1 MATAIPIILAVVST
15 AATVYSSVQ
24 SGNAEEKADKRAARQ
39 AMAAA
44 QREAAD
50 TKKKHQRIIASQEA
64 KFGASGL
71 TMEGS
76 PLLVQMESLKESEE
90 QLGRILQGGGMKAEA
105 YEEAGEQ
112 AQTAGYAG
120 GVKGLLSG
128 ADTVYKTGTAYNW
141 WS

>member
-1 MATAIPIILAVVST
+1 MAAAIPVILAVVST

-24 SGNAEEKADKRAARQ
+24 SGRAEDKASKKAERQ

-44 QREAAD
+44 QRKAAD
-50 TKKKHQRIIASQEA
+50 TKKRHQAIIATQEA
-64 KFGASGL
+64 RYGASGL

-76 PLLVQMESLKESEE
+76 PLLVQMESLKESED
-90 QLGRILQGGGMKAEA
+90 QLARILQGGGMKAET

-112 AQTAGYAG
+112 AKTAGYAG

-128 ADTVYKTGTAYNW
+128 AESVYKTGVGYNW
-141 WS
+141 W

>member
-24 SGNAEEKADKRAARQ
+24 SGRAEDKASDRAAKQ

-50 TKKKHQRIIASQEA
+50 TKKRHQAIIATQEA
-64 KFGASGL
+64 RYGASGL
-71 TMEGS
+71 TMEGT

-112 AQTAGYAG
+112 AKTAGYAG

-128 ADTVYKTGTAYNW
+128 TKTIYDW
-141 WS
+141 W